1 MIQIIFISAGV
12 LLLLVIGLS
21 VISRYRMCPPDKILV
36 VYGKIGGQ
44 NAARCSNGGS
54 TFVLPIFQNYD
65 YLDLTPIT
73 IDIPLKNALSSQN
86 IRVHTPANFTVAISN
101 QPELMGNAATRL
113 LGKSNEEIAKLAEEI
128 ITGQMRVVI
137 ASMTI
142 EEINK
147 DRQKLIQFITD
158 GVEVELKKI
167 GLHMINCNIRD
178 ISDDSGY
185 IEALG
190 KEAAAKAINDAQI
203 RVAQENQRGASGR
216 AMAERDQ
223 TIAVAES
230 KAAAATGSNKAE
242 QDIVSSMAD
251 LAAKRADAD
260 GRVEAA
266 QKTAKA
272 QAEKAGYEA
281 QRLSE
286 DARALRDE
294 SSSKADQVAKA
305 NATKERVRV
314 DAEAEAIRART
325 IAEGQAAAAR
335 SIAAGEA
342 DSVKLR
348 AEAEAAA
355 IAMKL
360 KAEAEGKKAILDAQ
374 AEGLRGFTSVTDA
387 VQLILAQQLVQVAT
401 VQAGAI
407 SNLKMDK
414 VVLMGGGGNG
424 ATPGSFIQD
433 LYRQILPMH
442 EIARQ
447 AGVELPAF
455 LGTPTAAAPVTSN
468 MTATVPAPE
477 VFTHSEPTTKS

>member
-1 MIQIIFISAGV
+1 MLSIIFLSAGV
-12 LLLLVIGLS
+12 LLVLVIGLS

-36 VYGKIGGQ
+36 VYGKIGGE
-44 NAARCSNGGS
+44 NAARCTNGGS
-54 TFVLPIFQNYD
+54 TFVLPIFQNYA

-101 QPELMGNAATRL
+101 QRELMGNAATRL
-113 LGKSNEEIAKLAEEI
+113 LGKSTDQISKLAEEI

-147 DRQKLIQFITD
+147 DRQKLIQFITE
-158 GVEVELKKI
+158 GVEVELQKI

-203 RVAQENQRGASGR
+203 RVAQENKRGASGK
-216 AMAERDQ
+216 ALAERDQ

-230 KAAAATGSNKAE
+230 KAAAATGSNLAE
-242 QDIVSSMAD
+242 QAIVSPLAE

-272 QAEKAGYEA
+272 QAEKAGFEA
-281 QRLSE
+281 QRSSE

-294 SSSKADQVAKA
+294 SSAKADLVAQA

-314 DAEAEAIRART
+314 DAEAEAIRATT
-325 IAEGQAAAAR
+325 IAAAQAAAAR
-335 SIAAGEA
+335 SIAGGEA
-342 DSVKLR
+342 DAVKLR
-348 AEAEAAA
+348 AEADASA

-374 AEGLRGFTSVTDA
+374 SEGLKGFASAADA
-387 VQLILAQQLVQVAT
+387 IQLILAQQLVQVAT

-407 SNLKMDK
+407 ANLKMDK
-414 VVLMGGGGNG
+414 VVLMGGGKDG
-424 ATPGSFIQD
+424 ATPGSFVQD
-433 LYRQILPMH
+433 LYRQILPLQ

-447 AGVELPAF
+447 AGMNLPSF
-455 LGTPTAAAPVTSN
+455 MGTPSEPPLK
-468 MTATVPAPE
+468 PAPL
-477 VFTHSEPTTKS
+477 VIAASEGSARTDSKGGRS